1 MLEDI
6 EEKEREIR
14 LEGTSTNK
22 GKPTVMALHSMHPAL
37 MRQRMRYK
45 CLFRSKKRFGRIR
58 LRLVRTKTG
67 TVNKRKHIGGLYM
80 RVECATWHN
89 GRYLAFFYCAVLL
102 TNIRGGPLLRQE
114 RTEGSGVVAKK
125 PWRLML
131 QRSRILGKAYTSNNS
146 CRTKLALQNTMS

>member
-1 MLEDI
+1 
-6 EEKEREIR
+6 
-14 LEGTSTNK
+14 
-22 GKPTVMALHSMHPAL
+22 
-37 MRQRMRYK
+37 
-45 CLFRSKKRFGRIR
+45 
-58 LRLVRTKTG
+58 
-67 TVNKRKHIGGLYM
+67 M

-114 RTEGSGVVAKK
+114 TEGSGVVAKK